1 MRAFR
6 RLDLWLMQDDALAR
20 WRHDHSFGQD
30 RRRPGENRTRLVI
43 AITATMMVVE
53 IAAGALF
60 GSMAL
65 LADGLHMASHAVA
78 LGINAYAYAYARRH
92 AHDASYSFG
101 TGKVNTL
108 GGFTGA
114 VLLAA
119 FALLMA
125 SESVQRLVV
134 PVPIAFDQAI
144 GVAVLGLVVN
154 GISMLILGHTHE
166 HGHAA
171 HRHGRHAGEHDHTH
185 ADGHDEPGHG
195 RDHAD
200 AQGHGRGDGRLAV
213 HALHPAAGHDH
224 NLISAY
230 LHVLADALTSL
241 LAIVALLAAKY
252 LGLTW
257 MDPFMGL
264 VGAALV
270 ARWSIG
276 LLRATSGLL
285 LDRSAAPEACAA
297 VREAIERVDGNRVVD
312 LHLWCIGLDLYSAA
326 LTVVTPAP
334 RSPEHYKALLP
345 ERLNI
350 VHATIE
356 VHAHGEG
363 R

>member
-1 MRAFR
+1 
-6 RLDLWLMQDDALAR
+6 MQEDALAR

-30 RRRPGENRTRLVI
+30 RRRPVERKTQVVI

-78 LGINAYAYAYARRH
+78 LSINAYAYAYARRH
-92 AHDASYSFG
+92 ARDHSYSFG

-125 SESVQRLVV
+125 FESVQRLLV

-144 GVAVLGLVVN
+144 LVAVVGLVVN
-154 GISMLILGHTHE
+154 GVSLLILGAGHHHDHGGDHHSHHHGDRDHRHEHEDEHEHEHEHHGHHEHDAAHERVDE
-166 HGHAA
+166 HGHA
-171 HRHGRHAGEHDHTH
+171 H
-185 ADGHDEPGHG
+185 GHD
-195 RDHAD
+195 
-200 AQGHGRGDGRLAV
+200 
-213 HALHPAAGHDH
+213 DH
-224 NLISAY
+224 NLVSAY

-252 LGLTW
+252 FGLTW
-257 MDPFMGL
+257 MDPLMGL

-270 ARWSIG
+270 ARWSFG
-276 LLRATSGLL
+276 LLRATSAVL
-285 LDRSAAPEACAA
+285 LDRSAPPEICTA
-297 VREAIERVDGNRVVD
+297 VREGIERIDGNRVAD
-312 LHLWCIGLDLYSAA
+312 LHVWSIGLNLYAV
-326 LTVVTPAP
+326 LVTVVTRDP
-334 RSPEHYKALLP
+334 RLPEHYKALLP
-345 ERLNI
+345 AGLNI
-350 VHATIE
+350 VHATVE
-356 VHAHGEG
+356 VHADGPP